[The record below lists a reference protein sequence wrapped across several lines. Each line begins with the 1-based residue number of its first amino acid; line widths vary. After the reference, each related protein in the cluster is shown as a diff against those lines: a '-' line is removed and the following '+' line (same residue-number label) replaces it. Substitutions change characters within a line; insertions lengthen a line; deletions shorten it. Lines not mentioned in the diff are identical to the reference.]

1 MDEYARTAAL
11 AALGPLDAPVLPA
24 LQSLVVVAATLT
36 GADFAAVNVVDEL
49 QQHQLAVHGT
59 GTRVLPRASSMAG
72 WSVRTG
78 QPAHVADARE
88 DPRWAH
94 SPFVTGE
101 LGNVRMYASSPLRYE
116 GVTLGSLCVTSD
128 RSYVLSDDQ
137 VAGLAHLSDIA
148 VELAIGRHGVVELM
162 AQLGNANQALLVD
175 PLTRLPN
182 RLAAEQVLARA
193 CRHGTAGLVY
203 LDIDDFKAVND
214 VAGHRTGDLA
224 LQEVAGRLEA
234 GLRPGDVLARIAGD
248 EFVVVLPRV
257 ESLADLREVE
267 ERLRAAVSGSWRP
280 HGLDL
285 HLSASVGSV
294 LLQPGDDPQRA
305 LHRADM
311 AMYRDKRRPSR
322 SP

>member
-1 MDEYARTAAL
+1 VDEHARAAAL
-11 AALGPLDAPVLPA
+11 AALGPLDAPVMPA

-36 GADFAAVNVVDEL
+36 GADFAAVNVIDAL

-59 GTRVLPRASSMAG
+59 TALVLPRASSMAG

-78 QPAHVADARE
+78 QPAHVADARL
-88 DPRWAH
+88 DPRWEH

-101 LGNVRMYASSPLRYE
+101 LGHVRMYASAPLRLN

-128 RSYVLSDDQ
+128 RRYTLDDAQ
-137 VAGLAHLSDIA
+137 LAGLAHLSHIA
-148 VELAIGRHGVVELM
+148 VELAVGRHGS
-162 AQLGNANQALLVD
+162 AQLQRRLGDATQALLVD
-175 PLTRLPN
+175 PLTGLPN

-193 CRHGTAGLVY
+193 CRHGRAGLVY

-214 VAGHRTGDLA
+214 VAGHRAGDLA

-257 ESLADLREVE
+257 DSLQDLREVE
-267 ERLRAAVSGSWRP
+267 GRLRAAVAGSWRSQ
-280 HGLDL
+280 GLEL
-285 HLSASVGSV
+285 HLSASIGSI
-294 LLQPGDDPQRA
+294 LIDPGDDPVRA

-311 AMYRDKRRPSR
+311 AMYRDKRRPDR